1 MTDVTVA
8 EPTALEDVDRP
19 RLPRGWAVVARKEMA
34 DLFLSVRFSLLLVLL
49 ALVAAGGIYAAAGGI
64 SSVAS
69 EVGEVPQLFLRVFTA
84 PPARYVPRLY
94 ELIALLA
101 PLLGIAFGFD
111 AVNSERAQGTLPRLL
126 AQPLYRDDVVNGKFV
141 AAISVIATVIVSLV
155 ILVSG
160 IAMLRLGVLP
170 GAEEVIRIVTWTLL
184 TLLYLGFWLALAMLC
199 SVIFRS
205 AAASALLAIFA
216 WLFLVLLFP
225 YITGIVASAV
235 SPPGTNAAD
244 PATVANASFEY
255 TISHAS
261 PSTLYSEAT
270 LYLLTPELN
279 TQSPI
284 ITGAQF
290 AESQFQVS
298 SQLSVGQ
305 SLILAVPQI
314 LGLVALTLVCFIAAY
329 ILFMRQEVRA

>member
-235 SPPGTNAAD
+235 SPPARTPRIPPPSPTRASSTPSPTPP
-244 PATVANASFEY
+244 PA
-255 TISHAS
+255 
-261 PSTLYSEAT
+261 PSTARPPST
-270 LYLLTPELN
+270 
-279 TQSPI
+279 
-284 ITGAQF
+284 
-290 AESQFQVS
+290 
-298 SQLSVGQ
+298 
-305 SLILAVPQI
+305 
-314 LGLVALTLVCFIAAY
+314 C
-329 ILFMRQEVRA
+329 

>member
-170 GAEEVIRIVTWTLL
+170 GRRGSHPHRHLDPPDAAVPRLL
-184 TLLYLGFWLALAMLC
+184 ARTGDAVQRDLPLRRGLGAAGDLRLALPG
-199 SVIFRS
+199 
-205 AAASALLAIFA
+205 AALPLHHRDRRI
-216 WLFLVLLFP
+216 
-225 YITGIVASAV
+225 GRE
-235 SPPGTNAAD
+235 PPRHERRGSRHRRQRELRVHHLPRLPQHPLQRGHPLPAD
-244 PATVANASFEY
+244 PRAQHPV
-255 TISHAS
+255 
-261 PSTLYSEAT
+261 
-270 LYLLTPELN
+270 
-279 TQSPI
+279 PI